1 MRLSD
6 GSGLEL
12 VRSIQTH
19 AANMPV
25 AVITAH
31 GNVELAVEA
40 LKAGAFDFV
49 SKPVELQTLRALV
62 TSALSLDQ
70 HKSPADGLAA
80 QMVGDAPAMRETR
93 ARIRKLARSQAA
105 VYVSGES
112 GVGKELAARMIHAAS
127 PRVDAPFVPVNCG
140 AISPELIESELF
152 GHKKGSFTGAVVDSL
167 GLFRAADGGTL
178 FLDEI
183 AELPP
188 PVQVKLL
195 RAIQEKAV
203 RPVGSSTETSVD
215 VRILSATH
223 KDLGVLVRDG
233 EFRQD
238 LFYRVNVIELRVP
251 SSAVA

>member
-1 MRLSD
+1 MSKSRALIVDDEPDIRERICITHGRMGVECVEAETVTQARALVLNQIFDLCLTDMRLSD

-19 AANMPV
+19 AANMLV

-112 GVGKELAARMIHAAS
+112 GVGKRAGCAYD
-127 PRVDAPFVPVNCG
+127 PRG
-140 AISPELIESELF
+140 
-152 GHKKGSFTGAVVDSL
+152 
-167 GLFRAADGGTL
+167 
-178 FLDEI
+178 
-183 AELPP
+183 
-188 PVQVKLL
+188 
-195 RAIQEKAV
+195 
-203 RPVGSSTETSVD
+203 
-215 VRILSATH
+215 
-223 KDLGVLVRDG
+223 
-233 EFRQD
+233 
-238 LFYRVNVIELRVP
+238 
-251 SSAVA
+251 